1 MSGPIPFL
9 GDKSSEPFHGFGFS
23 LEPDYDFNGSA
34 PLEPSPIL
42 MTDMDSQPTVF
53 CESEGHSPVLGSHFP
68 SFVHPTSPSAEG
80 SGNKIVP
87 SKKTPKIYSSKPPPV
102 VPDEFQRL
110 VQLLENYRLGGTPR
124 PYRSSVALDLVTQ
137 DPQVYEKAGF
147 SRFSFYANQA
157 SDLGLVKLGGTG
169 GFAWIA
175 LHYSLQGRL

>member
-1 MSGPIPFL
+1 MSDFIPFSD
-9 GDKSSEPFHGFGFS
+9 DKSSEPFHVFGFS
-23 LEPDYDFNGSA
+23 QEPDYDFDGCAS
-34 PLEPSPIL
+34 LEPSPIL

-53 CESEGHSPVLGSHFP
+53 SPVLVSHFP
-68 SFVHPTSPSAEG
+68 SFVHSTSSSVEC
-80 SGNKIVP
+80 SGPKIVP
-87 SKKTPKIYSSKPPPV
+87 HKKTPKIYSLKPPPV

-169 GFAWIA
+169 GSAWIA